1 MEKIVAFDIP
11 AQPLASALQAFGAMT
26 QIELFYESD
35 LVMGRR
41 SFPLRA
47 EMRVESALGLLL
59 KGTGL
64 ATASFSR
71 DTITIVAVS
80 KPDAAELTQIKTRTV
95 QFYPYLAVLQESLSS
110 AFCKTPATPADP
122 VEVLARLWIGPSGKV
137 SRAELLSSTG
147 SDARDR
153 AYAVAL
159 GALAIAAPP
168 PAAMPQP
175 VTLMILPKRSGEAG
189 SCVGSDQASRSTTHE

>member
-71 DTITIVAVS
+71 DTITIV
-80 KPDAAELTQIKTRTV
+80 T
-95 QFYPYLAVLQESLSS
+95 
-110 AFCKTPATPADP
+110 
-122 VEVLARLWIGPSGKV
+122 
-137 SRAELLSSTG
+137 SRAAKCASVPAIWSEANEQLGQPSCQ
-147 SDARDR
+147 SDPN
-153 AYAVAL
+153 
-159 GALAIAAPP
+159 I
-168 PAAMPQP
+168 
-175 VTLMILPKRSGEAG
+175 K
-189 SCVGSDQASRSTTHE
+189 